1 MLPCYFTFIINL
13 ILQKYEKN
21 SALLSMPLKFLCRVV
36 LLAIIGTNLFCLTA
50 KGVPNEPQRVTLNLK
65 QVTLSML
72 FDELKKQTSYKFF
85 HNDDQMRDMKT
96 AIRQRQ

>member
-72 FDELKKQTSYKFF
+72 FDELKKTNHLQIFPQRRPGAR
-85 HNDDQMRDMKT
+85 HET